1 LGLYCGLVVGLAFYL
16 DLFILVGCL
25 DVWVVI
31 GYVVCFYW
39 LLEGVFGVGGVGV
52 VLYVWVRFSCIW

>member
-1 LGLYCGLVVGLAFYL
+1 VGLAFYL

-52 VLYVWVRFSCIW
+52 VLYVWVRFSCI